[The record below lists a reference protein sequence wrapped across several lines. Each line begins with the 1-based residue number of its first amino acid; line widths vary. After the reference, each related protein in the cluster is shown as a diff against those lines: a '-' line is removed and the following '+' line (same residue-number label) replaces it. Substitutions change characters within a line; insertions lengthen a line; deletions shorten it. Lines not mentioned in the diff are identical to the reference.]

1 VHLRRT
7 PARNR
12 RRSLRRTS
20 RHLSRA
26 TTTVVENGR
35 RDVTVQA
42 PTAHG
47 QLSALHLSAPADDVT
62 PNDIIQY
69 QASLLAASNNRL
81 QELELALNTVTNLAG
96 CAIKFMID
104 KGYGDED
111 EPDTI
116 GFSREYLDRM
126 KNCNLTISEDFAGGF
141 TVRFR
146 ERAEGQL
153 GRE

>member
-1 VHLRRT
+1 MQATNHSLIRSAQPTRRT
-7 PARNR
+7 M
-12 RRSLRRTS
+12 SLTIPVS
-20 RHLSRA
+20 S
-26 TTTVVENGR
+26 NGR

-47 QLSALHLSAPADDVT
+47 ELSALHLSAPTEDVT

-81 QELELALNTVTNLAG
+81 QELELALNTITNLAG
-96 CAIKFMID
+96 CAIKFMLD
-104 KGYGDED
+104 KGYGDPD
-111 EPDTI
+111 APDTM
-116 GFSREYLDRM
+116 GFSRDYLDRM
-126 KNCNLTISEDFAGGF
+126 KNCNLSISEDFAGGF

-153 GRE
+153 NRDA

>member
-1 VHLRRT
+1 V
-7 PARNR
+7 
-12 RRSLRRTS
+12 S
-20 RHLSRA
+20 
-26 TTTVVENGR
+26 ENGH
-35 RDVTVQA
+35 RDVTVHA

-47 QLSALHLSAPADDVT
+47 VLSALHRTAPDADIT
-62 PNDIIQY
+62 PDDIIKH
-69 QASLLAASNNRL
+69 QAALLAASNNRR
-81 QELELALNTVTNLAG
+81 QELELALNTITNLAG

-104 KGYGDED
+104 HGYGDES
-111 EPDTI
+111 EPDTM
-116 GFSREYLDRM
+116 GFSRDYLDRM